1 MYVCWSSINLRE
13 VNRFHDTTEAI
24 FACLMFIVC
33 VISPSAIWI
42 SWRFFLDFS
51 VIFLDF
57 LLDVHRLCNL
67 SLSLRLL
74 YPRRTERVDG
84 VGWPVSVS
92 PMYPTLYLS
101 QFVNCISFSLSTVF
115 LSFVQLY
122 FSHLSTVFLSVYEL
136 HFFHLFNC
144 ISFTLSTVFLSV
156 YDQHFFYLFN
166 CISFSL

>member
-24 FACLMFIVC
+24 FWVKICLIHRLCNLFL
-33 VISPSAIWI
+33 SL
-42 SWRFFLDFS
+42 LDFLANLFGFLCD
-51 VIFLDF
+51 FLDF

-101 QFVNCISFSLSTVF
+101 
-115 LSFVQLY
+115 
-122 FSHLSTVFLSVYEL
+122 
-136 HFFHLFNC
+136 
-144 ISFTLSTVFLSV
+144 
-156 YDQHFFYLFN
+156 
-166 CISFSL
+166 

>member
-1 MYVCWSSINLRE
+1 MSSIHLRE

-67 SLSLRLL
+67 SLSHLDFLAILFGFLCDFLDFLL
-74 YPRRTERVDG
+74 DVHP
-84 VGWPVSVS
+84 
-92 PMYPTLYLS
+92 
-101 QFVNCISFSLSTVF
+101 
-115 LSFVQLY
+115 
-122 FSHLSTVFLSVYEL
+122 
-136 HFFHLFNC
+136 
-144 ISFTLSTVFLSV
+144 
-156 YDQHFFYLFN
+156 
-166 CISFSL
+166 